1 MTDRPGTPKDDG
13 KVRDREP
20 ARVSLHPLHPLD
32 ALKALLRTPPPER
45 GKGR

>member
-1 MTDRPGTPKDDG
+1 MTERPGPPKNDKTRDDS
-13 KVRDREP
+13 